1 MYHSYAYFIYLLQ
14 YFKIND
20 KGMNNHDIFDD
31 IVSVC
36 NNVQCAN
43 CVIII
48 TFIYVDIRTCTNNTK
63 NIRSFNYRIVNTYN
77 NRMFC
82 V

>member
-1 MYHSYAYFIYLLQ
+1 MIF
-14 YFKIND
+14 
-20 KGMNNHDIFDD
+20 FDD
-31 IVSVC
+31 KTSVR

-43 CVIII
+43 CVHVIIII
-48 TFIYVDIRTCTNNTK
+48 TFIYVDIRTCTNNSK